1 MKTTEN
7 ALNWFEIPVMEMARA
22 MKFYEEIFDIKMN
35 YIEMEGLKMAS
46 FIADDMNGKVSG
58 ALAQSEMHVPSQE
71 GVTVYLNGNPDLE
84 IPLSRVEAAGGKVV
98 MPKTFVNESVGYM
111 AFFLDT
117 EGNKVALHSNK

>member
-7 ALNWFEIPVMEMARA
+7 ALNWFEIPVVDMDRA

-35 YIEMEGLKMAS
+35 YLEMEGLKMAS

-84 IPLSRVEAAGGKVV
+84 IPLAKVERAGGKVV
-98 MPKTFVNESVGYM
+98 MSKTFVNESVGYM

-117 EGNKVALHSNK
+117 EGNRVALHSNK

>member
-7 ALNWFEIPVMEMARA
+7 ALNWFEIPVVDIDRA

-46 FIADDMNGKVSG
+46 FIADDMTGKVSG

-71 GVTVYLNGNPDLE
+71 GVIVYLNGNPDLE
-84 IPLSRVEAAGGKVV
+84 IPLARVERAGGKVV
-98 MPKTFVNESVGYM
+98 MSKTFVNESVGYM

-117 EGNKVALHSNK
+117 EGNRVALHSNK